1 MATPIGIKSF
11 TIFFSFINVLSSL
24 CVFLCFKLFHPS
36 YVSRCLYTSNS
47 FFQIALYVSSFSFL
61 LALSTFSFA
70 YYYFGS
76 CLRKQWNKNLLYLLP
91 CWYYFHYCVVATFV
105 IVLFLFSPLCYYFYC
120 VTSASNMLYVISN
133 MLHVTSN
140 MLLLVPMCCCY
151 FYHTIGV
158 SNILLLLSLCYWCFC
173 HVVAFAIYMY
183 LPLPMLFFCPF
194 VSIMLLSAL
203 A

>member
-1 MATPIGIKSF
+1 MFSYASSCF
-11 TIFFSFINVLSSL
+11 IFL
-24 CVFLCFKLFHPS
+24 LFHVVCILQI
-36 YVSRCLYTSNS
+36 VSCKLHYM
-47 FFQIALYVSSFSFL
+47 FQGFLSL

-76 CLRKQWNKNLLYLLP
+76 CLRKQWNKNLFYLLP
-91 CWYYFHYCVVATFV
+91 CWCYFHHCVVATFV
-105 IVLFLFSPLCYYFYC
+105 IVLFLFPPLFYYFFC
-120 VTSASNMLYVISN
+120 VTNVTSN
-133 MLHVTSN
+133 MLHATSN

-203 A
+203 V